1 MEENH
6 ISSLSQAKPA
16 VKENRR
22 IKIKS
27 FFKNKTAVVGLVISV
42 IMVAA
47 AILASVIFPEGPFGM
62 DTMIR
67 LQKPSA
73 AHLWG
78 TDEFGRDVLCRTL
91 YGIRISL
98 LIGLSTAVIT
108 FVIGMIL
115 GVLSAYYHM
124 LDNIIMRICEAM
136 MSIPSILMGIA
147 LMSALGASSV
157 NVVIAL
163 SIVYTPV
170 VARIARA
177 SALSV
182 KEMTYIEAIRSQGAG
197 PMRILFRHIAPNC
210 LSPVIVQATYVFAT
224 SIIVEASLSFLGA
237 GVPVPSP
244 SLGNILNEAKQYI
257 FQSWWMVT
265 FPSIVMIFLVV
276 GINLLGDGVRDVLDP
291 SSN

>member
-1 MEENH
+1 
-6 ISSLSQAKPA
+6 
-16 VKENRR
+16 
-22 IKIKS
+22 
-27 FFKNKTAVVGLVISV
+27 
-42 IMVAA
+42 
-47 AILASVIFPEGPFGM
+47 
-62 DTMIR
+62 
-67 LQKPSA
+67 
-73 AHLWG
+73 
-78 TDEFGRDVLCRTL
+78 
-91 YGIRISL
+91 
-98 LIGLSTAVIT
+98 
-108 FVIGMIL
+108 
-115 GVLSAYYHM
+115 
-124 LDNIIMRICEAM
+124 
-136 MSIPSILMGIA
+136 MGIA